1 MGWIFKLAW
10 RNLWRNRNRT
20 LITSASVMFAV
31 LLSVLIQSLQTGVFD
46 HLIDNVVRY
55 YSSYIQLH
63 TAGYTEEQTLE
74 RVMDDPERLM
84 KLAESQANV
93 SRASARIETFV
104 LASSGENTRGCMLTG
119 IEPEKE
125 KEIIALHQK
134 ISGGRYLKSADRG
147 LLVGDELAKRLGL
160 KLNDTLVLL
169 GQGFQGST
177 AAGKYPI
184 QGILHFGSPE
194 LNQRLLFMPIRLC
207 REFLDMRHQATTIV
221 IALNKTKELKETQA
235 ALATACGSKI
245 EVINWEEMMPDIVEH
260 MKSDKGTGKIVSL
273 ILYLLVSFGIFSTLL
288 MMMAERQFELGMLL
302 AIGMKKSRLSLLL
315 IIESVFISLSGTLA
329 GCALSIPLV
338 WYLKINPIRFSG
350 EFAEIYQ
357 RYGFEPVIPTSTDP
371 SIFIY
376 QSLTILGVSLLLSTY
391 SLYKIMRM
399 DPVKAMK
406 P

>member
-63 TAGYTEEQTLE
+63 TAGYTEEKTLD
-74 RVMDDPERLM
+74 RVMSDPEHLM

-207 REFLDMRHQATTIV
+207 REFLDMSHQATTIV

-302 AIGMKKSRLSLLL
+302 AIGMKKSRLGFLL

-350 EFAEIYQ
+350 EFAEIYK

-371 SIFIY
+371 SIFIF
-376 QSLTILGVSLLLSTY
+376 QSLTILGISLLLSTY

>member
-1 MGWIFKLAW
+1 MGWLFKLAW

-31 LLSVLIQSLQTGVFD
+31 MLSVLIQSLQTGVFD
-46 HLIDNVVRY
+46 HLIHNVVSY
-55 YSSYIQLH
+55 YTSYIQIH
-63 TAGYTEEQTLE
+63 AAGFAEEQTLD
-74 RVMDDPERLM
+74 RVMNDPGRVVR
-84 KLAESQANV
+84 LAESRPNV
-93 SRASARIETFV
+93 THATQRIETFV
-104 LASSGENTRGCMLTG
+104 LASSGESTRGCLLTG

-125 KEIIALHQK
+125 REIIELHK
-134 ISGGRYLKSADRG
+134 KVTEGKYLSAGDRG
-147 LLVGDELAKRLGL
+147 LLIGDELGKRLGL
-160 KLNDTLVLL
+160 ELNDTLVLL
-169 GQGFQGST
+169 GQGFRGSS

-184 QGILHFGSPE
+184 AGILHFGSPE
-194 LNQRLLFMPIRLC
+194 LNQQLLFMPISLC
-207 REFLDMRHQATTIV
+207 REFLDMRNEATTIAV
-221 IALNKTKELKETQA
+221 ALQKTSRLRETQA
-235 ALATACGSKI
+235 GLAKVCGSGI

-302 AIGMKKSRLSLLL
+302 AIGMKKSRLGLLL

-338 WYLKINPIRFSG
+338 WYLKVNPIRFSG

-371 SIFIY
+371 SIFLY
-376 QSLTILGVSLLLSTY
+376 QSLTILCISLLLSTY

-399 DPVKAMK
+399 NPVKAMK